1 MKNKLCKKR
10 LKSAYICVLFA
21 AMMILSALFSP
32 AAKATNQAVLDAANS
47 VVRIY
52 AESAGS
58 EYASIGSGF
67 AVGVRGQAVKYI
79 VTNFHVIMDDEDSS
93 DGIYDD
99 IYVVLDNIYDD
110 SSVLLAEIVAYNEA
124 VDFCILK
131 IPPTYQRTP
140 LSLLSATTVQRTQE
154 VYALGFPSVSDEIND
169 DGENL
174 PSTIEDV
181 TITRGV
187 ISKTNSKINNAYFLQ
202 MDTVINSGN
211 SGGPLVTEQG
221 YCVGINTFGAS
232 SGDTTNG
239 AMYIDYTIQAM
250 RDFGVP
256 FTMASG
262 GPEIAVSPPPTE
274 AVAPAPAEY
283 EDEDETGSILLG
295 AALLLGIGGGA
306 AAVIVWAAKARRRRK
321 AHGHEKTQGRGAVI
335 SSVPAGGA
343 HGKTIVVPS
352 PARQQKFSLVGVT
365 GVYSGSIFPINGVTV
380 IGRDIASCNIVY
392 PEKTPG
398 ISSVHCRVFPG
409 KDCLLIE
416 DLGSTYGTFIKDH
429 TRARLEANKKTPLP
443 EGAGFFLAVEDNGF
457 IVRREGS

>member
-1 MKNKLCKKR
+1 MRNKLCKKR
-10 LKSAYICVLFA
+10 LKAAYLCAVFA
-21 AMMILSALFSP
+21 AVILLSLAFP
-32 AAKATNQAVLDAANS
+32 VKAGATNQAVLDAANS

-52 AESAGS
+52 AESDGS

-67 AVGVRGQAVKYI
+67 AVGVRGQAVEHI
-79 VTNFHVIMDDEDSS
+79 VTNFHVIMDEEDAQ

-99 IYVVLDNIYDD
+99 IYVVLDNIYEE

-124 VDFCILK
+124 VDFCILR
-131 IPPTYQRTP
+131 IPPTYERTP
-140 LSLLSATTVQRTQE
+140 LPLLSANTVQRTQE
-154 VYALGFPSVSDEIND
+154 VYALGFPSVADEIND

-181 TITRGV
+181 SITRGV

-232 SGDTTNG
+232 SGNTTNG

-262 GPEIAVSPPPTE
+262 GPEIVPSPEPID
-274 AVAPAPAEY
+274 VAQSPGLSEY
-283 EDEDETGSILLG
+283 VDEDEGSPLLTGIMLLVLAG
-295 AALLLGIGGGA
+295 SGTALMIMGS
-306 AAVIVWAAKARRRRK
+306 RRRK
-321 AHGHEKTQGRGAVI
+321 KRKERERAAAFQSSTGDMSGR
-335 SSVPAGGA
+335 
-343 HGKTIVVPS
+343 TIAMPS

-365 GVYSGSIFPINGVTV
+365 GVYSGSIFPINSVTV
-380 IGRDIASCNIVY
+380 IGRDIGSCNIVY

-398 ISSVHCRVFPG
+398 ISSVHCRVIPG

-416 DLGSTYGTFIKDH
+416 DLGSSYGTFIKDH
-429 TRARLEANKKTPLP
+429 ARTRLEPNKKSPLP
-443 EGAGFFLAVEDNGF
+443 EGAGFFLAVEDNSF
-457 IVRREGS
+457 IVRREG